1 MGFFGVLLE
10 ALGMFLGF
18 DFYHYLII
26 PNTWKLE
33 YNLRWDLTAPLPR
46 ISDGL
51 EHFMFS
57 LSIIIELV
65 QNIFRHQLTEGLLVW
80 NPSPREILVWFILKM
95 LAF

>member
-18 DFYHYLII
+18 DFYPNLII

-46 ISDGL
+46 ISDGPWTL
-51 EHFMFS
+51 FMYS

-80 NPSPREILVWFILKM
+80 NPSPRKILVWFI
-95 LAF
+95 FSF